1 MNIGL
6 GFSKVTNSP
15 SVERQRAIVDFGYK
29 ALSNITLQ
37 TLFEQAVTTIVDH
50 LKVACCRVWSL
61 HSDSVTFE
69 TIAATGSCLPLGS
82 TLTVPNLAEVIT
94 KSVVT
99 GDDLGTT
106 AFAQHNQG
114 KDQAIIFIQ
123 GQEKNLGVLE
133 VLGEQDW
140 AVDAED
146 LGFLQAIANVLSSAI
161 IRHRNENL
169 IKAQTLVLEEVAKG
183 ENLHDIFNSLC
194 LLLEQELPGA
204 YCSVMTVDEGSQTL
218 RGEAAPSLPEGYA
231 AGVNGLMIGS
241 CSGSCGTAAYRG
253 EAVFVT
259 DIANDPLWAPFKDFA
274 LGYNIRACWSTP
286 FLNSQGQVLGTF
298 AISHNVAC
306 QPTEYHYEILRTA
319 AHLAS
324 IATENR
330 RAVIALEETNQNLEK
345 LVDERTLEL
354 QTALDKL
361 QTSQMQLVQQGK
373 MSALGQLVAG
383 IAHEINNPMNFIYGN
398 LNYIQTY
405 ASDLLS
411 LISLYEKGIEA
422 DQDEIEA
429 YKAEID
435 YEFLQRDLHKILNSM
450 TIGANRIQEIVKS
463 LKNFSHHDQA
473 ELKVVDIHK
482 GLDNTVLILQH
493 RLKAQPYRPAI
504 ELIRDYGNIPKVKCF
519 PSQLNQVFM
528 NLLANGIEALE
539 ENIAVKSNTEV
550 GSQQL
555 MLKII
560 TKAITLNDQPWIE
573 ISFED
578 NGIGISEQTQSKI
591 FEPFFT
597 TKAIGKG
604 TGMGLAISYQI
615 VNDKHN
621 GSLECQSL
629 VDRGT
634 KFIIRIPN
642 F

>member
-1 MNIGL
+1 
-6 GFSKVTNSP
+6 
-15 SVERQRAIVDFGYK
+15 
-29 ALSNITLQ
+29 
-37 TLFEQAVTTIVDH
+37 
-50 LKVACCRVWSL
+50 
-61 HSDSVTFE
+61 
-69 TIAATGSCLPLGS
+69 
-82 TLTVPNLAEVIT
+82 
-94 KSVVT
+94 
-99 GDDLGTT
+99 
-106 AFAQHNQG
+106 
-114 KDQAIIFIQ
+114 
-123 GQEKNLGVLE
+123 
-133 VLGEQDW
+133 
-140 AVDAED
+140 
-146 LGFLQAIANVLSSAI
+146 
-161 IRHRNENL
+161 
-169 IKAQTLVLEEVAKG
+169 
-183 ENLHDIFNSLC
+183 
-194 LLLEQELPGA
+194 
-204 YCSVMTVDEGSQTL
+204 
-218 RGEAAPSLPEGYA
+218 
-231 AGVNGLMIGS
+231 
-241 CSGSCGTAAYRG
+241 
-253 EAVFVT
+253 
-259 DIANDPLWAPFKDFA
+259 
-274 LGYNIRACWSTP
+274 
-286 FLNSQGQVLGTF
+286 
-298 AISHNVAC
+298 
-306 QPTEYHYEILRTA
+306 
-319 AHLAS
+319 
-324 IATENR
+324 
-330 RAVIALEETNQNLEK
+330 
-345 LVDERTLEL
+345 
-354 QTALDKL
+354 
-361 QTSQMQLVQQGK
+361 
-373 MSALGQLVAG
+373 
-383 IAHEINNPMNFIYGN
+383 
-398 LNYIQTY
+398 
-405 ASDLLS
+405 
-411 LISLYEKGIEA
+411 
-422 DQDEIEA
+422 
-429 YKAEID
+429 
-435 YEFLQRDLHKILNSM
+435 M